1 MREHLYRGFYET
13 NNGDKVITLNGKQY
27 RGEWVEGNLFV
38 GDDGECEILIGTK
51 VVRISYPVIPET
63 VGKYTGIIDKNN
75 NKIFEGNIVNYTGM
89 PRTYMIDFHND
100 LLHYSLFYYDKELK
114 NTYYAGIVHKN
125 DGDSMEVIGNI
136 FETPELLE
144 KN

>member
-1 MREHLYRGFYET
+1 MAREHLFRGFYEA

-63 VGKYTGIIDKNN
+63 VCEYTGLTDKNSK
-75 NKIFEGNIVNYTGM
+75 KIFEGDVI
-89 PRTYMIDFHND
+89 TYWQVSDNKGIGIIEHRDCGFYIKPIKNSYCCLLEIAVVWHN
-100 LLHYSLFYYDKELK
+100 
-114 NTYYAGIVHKN
+114 A
-125 DGDSMEVIGNI
+125 EVIGNI
-136 FETPELLE
+136 F
-144 KN
+144 KS